1 MAGGWRGRT
10 ARLGAW
16 LAAGALSAAM
26 AAGPCLGKPISLP
39 AEEGAQI
46 GVLCRVFDEDG
57 KDASANMTALCAAA
71 GDIVEQRLAG
81 RKSLVRLGITDDAPG
96 AVDGPI
102 ILIAM
107 EARPAWAG
115 GVHPRVLLRTMAVR
129 DGLVAPSVGLP
140 PIPVELEG
148 SGWEERA
155 RHGLRRM
162 IDFILRDR

>member
-1 MAGGWRGRT
+1 MEGRT
-10 ARLGAW
+10 ARLGAR
-16 LAAGALSAAM
+16 LAAGLGTGALSAAM
-26 AAGPCLGKPISLP
+26 AAGPCLAKPISLSV
-39 AEEGAQI
+39 EEGAQI

-57 KDASANMTALCAAA
+57 KGASATMTALCAAA

-81 RKSLVRLGITDDAPG
+81 RRSLVRLGIADDPPG

-107 EARPAWAG
+107 ESRPAWAG

-140 PIPVELEG
+140 PLPVELDG
-148 SGWEERA
+148 VGWEERA
-155 RHGLRRM
+155 RQALRRM